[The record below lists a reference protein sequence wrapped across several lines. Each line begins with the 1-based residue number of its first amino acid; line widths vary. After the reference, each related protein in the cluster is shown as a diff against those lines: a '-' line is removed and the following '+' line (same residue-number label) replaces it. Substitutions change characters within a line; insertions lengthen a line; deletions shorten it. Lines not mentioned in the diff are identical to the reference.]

1 MDIKNNLQSLK
12 DYLPFFTFV
21 EINTGISAARAAQNI
36 LDEVIQ
42 KIGEIFSPSI
52 WAFLCF
58 DQNKGEFYYKR
69 VEGKKSEG
77 LKGFRIPKEKGA
89 AWVLGKEKSLLIKD
103 ARRKSIRFSHINEKT
118 GLKVKSY
125 VTAPLEL
132 HDKIIGAFEMINVR
146 WKKKFTSSDLQI
158 LTSLTDCSVSALD
171 NVANLAMLKD
181 ISKTNTLTGIH
192 NRKSF
197 EDHFSNEIERC
208 KRHSYPLALMLID
221 IDNLNGINKQHGYDM
236 GDRVLKDVGRLIKNS
251 VRRIDITARYD
262 EDEFAVLMPHTTKQ
276 EAETVSKRIYDN
288 VMKEANQAVKFMVNF
303 GIGSAGPEKVEDLI
317 DVTKEDLLRKK
328 KSE

>member
-1 MDIKNNLQSLK
+1 MDIKNDVQSSK
-12 DYLPFFTFV
+12 DYLQFFTFV
-21 EINTGISAARAAQNI
+21 DIDTGISAARAAQAI
-36 LDEVIQ
+36 LEKVVQ

-52 WAFLCF
+52 CAFLLY
-58 DQNKGEFYYKR
+58 DQNKRKFYYKL
-69 VEGKKSEG
+69 VEGKKSEE
-77 LKGFRIPKEKGA
+77 LKGFSIPKGKGA
-89 AWVLGKEKSLLIKD
+89 AWVLEKEESLLIKN

-125 VTAPLEL
+125 VTVPLKL
-132 HDKIIGAFEMINVR
+132 NDKIIGAFEMVNVQ
-146 WKKKFTSSDLQI
+146 WKKKFTSSDLRI
-158 LTSLTDCSVSALD
+158 LASIADCSVSALD

-181 ISKTNTLTGIH
+181 ISKTDTLTGIH

-208 KRHSYPLALMLID
+208 KRHSHPLALMLID
-221 IDNLNGINKQHGYDM
+221 IDNLNRINEQHGHDM
-236 GDRVLKDVGRLIKNS
+236 GDRVLKDVAWLVKNA
-251 VRRIDITARYD
+251 VRRIDIAARYD

-288 VMKEANQAVKFMVNF
+288 VMKEANQAVKFMVNL
-303 GIGSAGPEKVEDLI
+303 GIGSVGLEKVEDLVDI
-317 DVTKEDLLRKK
+317 TKEDMLRKK